1 MLKEDEMV
9 LAFISQQPKTRLTE
23 IARAL
28 GVAQA
33 IVVGSLGRLQ
43 RSGAIQYTYQK
54 IGERDNPFRPL
65 DFEYEFRVLRP
76 PAIAGSEHDATW
88 AELTG
93 RTLPALADSE
103 RAVIET
109 IEQVARRG
117 AMVLAVGTPPHDS
130 VPASAPCA
138 ICGTTTTPN
147 LIVRHIT
154 TKYGDYG
161 LQRLCRACG
170 HALGDLD
177 MEEYRGRLY
186 ANAMNALT
194 EAAHILSMAT
204 GSAKAA
210 ETLAQIALLQ
220 DAFDSRA
227 ILFQCEIDAGGKVQD
242 RHE

>member
-9 LAFISQQPKTRLTE
+9 LAFISQHPKTRLTS
-23 IARAL
+23 IAKAL
-28 GVAQA
+28 GVPQA
-33 IVVGSLGRLQ
+33 VAVGSLGRLQ
-43 RSGAIQYTYQK
+43 RAGVIEYTYQK
-54 IGERDNPFRPL
+54 IGERDNPSRPL
-65 DFEYEFRVLRP
+65 DFEYEFQVLRP
-76 PAIAGSEHDATW
+76 PAMAGGERDVTW

-93 RTLPALADSE
+93 RIPPTLADSE
-103 RAVIET
+103 RSVIEA
-109 IEQVARRG
+109 IEQVARRHI
-117 AMVLAVGTPPHDS
+117 APTMVADGL
-130 VPASAPCA
+130 PASAPCA
-138 ICGTTTTPN
+138 ICGTTVTPN
-147 LIVRHIT
+147 LIVRHIK
-154 TKYGDYG
+154 TKHGDYG

-227 ILFQCEIDAGGKVQD
+227 ILFQCEIDAGGKGQD